1 MVVMSAKPINRWLVL
16 VSSVV
21 VNLCIGSSYAWSVFQ
36 GPLIDRFHWST
47 SATSLAFTLALS
59 IVPLAMIVA
68 GRIQDRIGPTKVTF
82 VGGVLFGLGIIGAGF
97 TNSLGVLYA
106 TYGVLAGTG
115 TGTIY
120 ACTVANSVKFFPDR
134 RGLASGL
141 IAAGFGSGA
150 VLFAPLA
157 TYLIGA
163 YGVLAAFRLLGVV
176 YLILVPALSLLIK
189 PAPAGYVPPGWI
201 PPAVAK
207 NAATTV
213 EKNWRQ
219 MLGDPRFYLLWC
231 IYVIGTLSGLMIIAH
246 ASPYG
251 QEIIRLTPQTAAV
264 TISVLAIANTAGRIF
279 WGWVSDKT
287 GRFQTVV
294 MMFLLAGAVMLALPA
309 ISGLIGF
316 IAALVVVGLCFGGFM
331 GIFPSIT
338 ADAFGSRNLGMNY
351 GVMFTAFGFAGIL
364 GPGLAA
370 TVKETNGG
378 DYTQAF
384 LIAAALSV
392 LGIIFT
398 LFLMVTKRREGFQ
411 NKESFQLE

>member
-1 MVVMSAKPINRWLVL
+1 M
-16 VSSVV
+16 
-21 VNLCIGSSYAWSVFQ
+21 
-36 GPLIDRFHWST
+36 
-47 SATSLAFTLALS
+47 
-59 IVPLAMIVA
+59 
-68 GRIQDRIGPTKVTF
+68 
-82 VGGVLFGLGIIGAGF
+82 
-97 TNSLGVLYA
+97 
-106 TYGVLAGTG
+106 
-115 TGTIY
+115 
-120 ACTVANSVKFFPDR
+120 
-134 RGLASGL
+134 
-141 IAAGFGSGA
+141 
-150 VLFAPLA
+150 
-157 TYLIGA
+157 
-163 YGVLAAFRLLGVV
+163 
-176 YLILVPALSLLIK
+176 
-189 PAPAGYVPPGWI
+189 
-201 PPAVAK
+201 
-207 NAATTV
+207 
-213 EKNWRQ
+213 
-219 MLGDPRFYLLWC
+219 
-231 IYVIGTLSGLMIIAH
+231 
-246 ASPYG
+246 
-251 QEIIRLTPQTAAV
+251 

-398 LFLMVTKRREGFQ
+398 LFLMVTKSREGFQ
-411 NKESFQLE
+411 KKSHSK

>member
-36 GPLIDRFHWST
+36 GPLIGLFDWST
-47 SATSLAFTLALS
+47 SGTSLAFTLALS
-59 IVPLAMIVA
+59 TVPLAMIVA

-82 VGGVLFGLGIIGAGF
+82 VGGVLFGLGIVGAGF

-157 TYLIGA
+157 TYLIDA
-163 YGVLAAFRLLGVV
+163 YGVLAAFRLLGAF
-176 YLILVPALSLLIK
+176 YLVFLPAVSLLIK

-201 PPAVAK
+201 PSAVPK
-207 NAATTV
+207 NAASAV
-213 EKNWRQ
+213 DKNWKQ
-219 MLGDPRFYLLWC
+219 MLSEPKFYLLWC
-231 IYVIGTLSGLMIIAH
+231 VYASGTLSGLMIIAH

-251 QEIIRLTPQTAAV
+251 QEIIRLTPQTAAAA
-264 TISVLAIANTAGRIF
+264 ISVLAIANTAGRIF

-287 GRFQTVV
+287 GRLETVV
-294 MMFLLAGAVMLALPA
+294 MMFLLCGAIMLALPV
-309 ISGLIGF
+309 ISGLIAF
-316 IAALVVVGLCFGGFM
+316 LAALVVVGLCFGGFM

-338 ADAFGSRNLGMNY
+338 ADAFGPTNLGMNY
-351 GVMFTAFGFAGIL
+351 GVMFTAFGFAAIL
-364 GPGLAA
+364 GPRLAA

-378 DYTQAF
+378 DYTHAF

-392 LGIIFT
+392 LGVIVT